1 MCVFVRER
9 KRLCGGQGSQFWG
22 TVDDTIL
29 VADLRKWVLGLD
41 DMILVADL

>member
-1 MCVFVRER
+1 MCVIVRER

-29 VADLRKWVLGLD
+29 GGRFEEVGFGVG
-41 DMILVADL
+41 